1 MTYTFKLSRRLALSQ
16 YLSMFATLLL
26 CALVAGCSDNQ
37 PLEPGDRDGWP
48 WDQAAGMEVHPH
60 VLVAELNQ
68 PVQLGARLRL
78 LSRELIAVPVEWSAS
93 GGSISPLGLFSA
105 SRTGTYKVVGR
116 ARRGRKADTTTVI
129 VVDSTQDAVAVELAP
144 DSATLEPSHVRQ
156 FSASAKLRDGSSSS
170 IGIVWT
176 ADGGSIDAGGEYVAG
191 TVPGRYH
198 VVAANVSGTLADT
211 AVVVVAAPALV
222 QVALTP
228 ATASVASGGT
238 QQFTVTGRY
247 DDSTTGDVGA
257 VFTATGG
264 TITAAGLFTAGASA
278 GTFRVIATVGSLA
291 DTSSVTVASVST
303 GSTGPIIYPG
313 TDIQA
318 VVDANPPGTAF
329 LLKAGVHRMQ
339 QVNPKDGNRFSG
351 EPGAILNGSALLT
364 AFAREGSYWTVS
376 NRTERG
382 EIRLAESCL
391 PDSPGCVYP
400 EQLFLNDLPLKHVT
414 DLSQVGPGRWYF
426 DYDAQKLYMADDPAG
441 KVVELSSTPY
451 AFYSNA
457 SGVTIEGLV
466 VEKYA
471 SPTQRGA
478 IGFSGPGRG
487 WIVRGNEVRWNHGAG
502 IRPGDRMQIMSN
514 HVHHQGQI
522 GIAGSGSDVLVQD
535 NEIDYNNTAGFGPGR
550 QGEAGGTK
558 FTFTRNLIVRG
569 NFSHHNH
576 GPGLWTDLN
585 NVDCLYEGNRV
596 EDNDWRGIFHEV
608 SYACVIRNNAV
619 RRNGFHIPGSAGAV
633 DGAGILV
640 SSSRDTE
647 IYGNVVED
655 NRNGIAGQDT
665 DRPLPQPPSGY
676 GSHDLINLWVHDN
689 TVRQIDGGRAAG
701 VADLDPYA
709 DPYSKAANNRW
720 ATNTYTIGT
729 GTRWRWTGNRDLS
742 VSEWQQAGQ
751 DSGSTIR

>member
-1 MTYTFKLSRRLALSQ
+1 
-16 YLSMFATLLL
+16 
-26 CALVAGCSDNQ
+26 
-37 PLEPGDRDGWP
+37 
-48 WDQAAGMEVHPH
+48 
-60 VLVAELNQ
+60 
-68 PVQLGARLRL
+68 
-78 LSRELIAVPVEWSAS
+78 
-93 GGSISPLGLFSA
+93 
-105 SRTGTYKVVGR
+105 
-116 ARRGRKADTTTVI
+116 
-129 VVDSTQDAVAVELAP
+129 
-144 DSATLEPSHVRQ
+144 
-156 FSASAKLRDGSSSS
+156 
-170 IGIVWT
+170 
-176 ADGGSIDAGGEYVAG
+176 
-191 TVPGRYH
+191 